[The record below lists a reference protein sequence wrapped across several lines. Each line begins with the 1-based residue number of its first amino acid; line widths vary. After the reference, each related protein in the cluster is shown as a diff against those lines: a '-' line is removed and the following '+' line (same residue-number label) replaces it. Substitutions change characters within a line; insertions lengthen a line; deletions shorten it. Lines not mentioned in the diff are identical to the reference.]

1 VVVGVD
7 KVSDVVE
14 GVGVYLIEEIGAFL
28 LEVGLFLSAPNLME
42 PVGPK
47 LKQDDAI
54 GAVTSC
60 TEVSGG
66 FRDPFRGL
74 IGIPQLSSPPWG
86 LQVYQPAQYPR

>member
-1 VVVGVD
+1 VGFD
-7 KVSDVVE
+7 KVSGVVE
-14 GVGVYLIEEIGAFL
+14 GVGVYLIEEIDAVL
-28 LEVGLFLSAPNLME
+28 LEVGLFLPAPNLIE

-47 LKQDDAI
+47 LKQDGDI

-86 LQVYQPAQYPR
+86 LQAYQPAQYPR